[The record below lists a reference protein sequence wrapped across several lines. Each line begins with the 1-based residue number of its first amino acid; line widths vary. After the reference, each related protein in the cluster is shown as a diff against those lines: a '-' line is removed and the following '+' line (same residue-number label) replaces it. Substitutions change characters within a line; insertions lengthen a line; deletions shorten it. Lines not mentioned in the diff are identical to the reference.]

1 MSGIQIEISSKLR
14 PCYVQV
20 RLSKIEKALFHC
32 WSPNGAYLA
41 EGTVG
46 IVELEDGQVITV
58 MPKHLR
64 FADNAFSEYTWN
76 PEGAEDV

>member
-32 WSPNGAYLA
+32 WSPNGTHLT
-41 EGTVG
+41 ENTVG
-46 IVELEDGQVITV
+46 IVELGDGQVITV
-58 MPKHLR
+58 TPKCLR
-64 FADNAFSEYTWN
+64 FADNTFSEYTWN
-76 PEGAEDV
+76 QGGTEDV

>member
-1 MSGIQIEISSKLR
+1 MSGIQIEMSSKLR

-32 WSPNGAYLA
+32 WSPNGTHLT

-46 IVELEDGQVITV
+46 IVELEDGCVIEAKPV
-58 MPKHLR
+58 SIK
-64 FADNAFSEYTWN
+64 FIDNIFQDYCWDEK
-76 PEGAEDV
+76 GDL